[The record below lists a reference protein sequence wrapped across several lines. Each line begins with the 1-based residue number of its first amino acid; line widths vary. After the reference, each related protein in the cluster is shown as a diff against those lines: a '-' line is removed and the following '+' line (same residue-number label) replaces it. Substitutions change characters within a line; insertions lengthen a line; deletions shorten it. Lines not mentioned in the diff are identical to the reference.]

1 MNPIEQFKEE
11 REKRIERNA
20 GLAKLRGLSREWT
33 RESWAEKY
41 SYNFTWLGRPIIQ
54 LPQDILAVQEII
66 WAVKPDLIIETG
78 IAHGGSLILSASMLE
93 LIGGAGMVVGVDVDI
108 RDHNRRAIE
117 DHPLFKRIHLLE
129 GSSISDAT
137 IRSLRKIAANKRNG
151 MVFLD
156 SCHTYVH
163 VLQELRLYS
172 EFVGLGSYLVVFDT
186 VVEELGGVPGAP
198 ADCETDNPA
207 RAVRDF
213 LKENGRFEAATEW
226 EHKLL
231 ITHNRGGY
239 LKRVT

>member
-11 REKRIERNA
+11 CRKRIERNA
-20 GLAKLRGLSREWT
+20 GLAKLRGLSQEWT

-66 WAVKPDLIIETG
+66 WEVKPDLIIETG

-93 LIGGAGMVVGVDVDI
+93 LIGGAGMVVGVDIEI
-108 RDHNRRAIE
+108 RDHNRKAIE
-117 DHPLFKRIHLLE
+117 AHPLFKRIRLLE
-129 GSSISDAT
+129 GSSISDTT
-137 IRSLRKIAANKRNG
+137 IRRLRDLAEGRRNV

-156 SCHTYVH
+156 SCHTYEH
-163 VLQELRLYS
+163 VLGELRLYS

-198 ADCETDNPA
+198 ADCATDNPA
-207 RAVRDF
+207 RAVREF

-226 EHKLL
+226 DHKLL
-231 ITHNRGGY
+231 ISHNRGGY
-239 LKRVT
+239 LRRVA